1 MNPNLESLKSLI
13 LLLDDP
19 DDQIYDH
26 VSKEVKKFGVEA
38 IPLLEESWEYSDLG
52 ELFQTRIEKITH
64 EIQFDIIE
72 KRLIDWKNS
81 TSKDLIE
88 AWLIISKWH
97 FPGLEEKRV
106 YDKIET
112 IKKTIW
118 LEINESQTAFEKVA
132 IINKIIYEEFHFQGD
147 TKNYHSPINSYINT
161 VLETKHG
168 NPLSLSILY
177 SYISQS
183 LNIPIYGINL
193 PSHFLIGYIDQ
204 FKTNSSI
211 GSNKSGV
218 LFYIHAFSEG
228 SILYHSDIKSFLEQL
243 KITDNPIYYEPCSNT
258 TIVNR
263 ILSNLISSYQ
273 QSNHE
278 EKVFELSIFK
288 RLLQ

>member
-26 VSKEVKKFGVEA
+26 VSKEVKKFGIEA

-218 LFYIHAFSEG
+218 LFYINAFSEG
-228 SILYHSDIKSFLEQL
+228 SILYHADIKSFLEQL